1 MIATVRS
8 TRPKVPGKALL
19 EAHVAVRGGVPGR
32 VPDGHSS
39 AGTSSDAPTA
49 LAARLGGT
57 VLAPGLIRIDTR
69 FALPLQH
76 GRLRLHGL
84 SALARSHLHAL
95 GLVQCDD
102 ARSLVFFDT
111 ETNGLAGG
119 AGSIAWMIGAAR
131 LTADDFT
138 VTQWMLLGYQAERAM
153 IDAFSSWLGDRA
165 TLVSYNGRS
174 FDAPLIASR
183 CALNRRPDPLAS
195 LCHLDL
201 LPVARRLPARSAP
214 DRRLS
219 SIERHWLGVQ
229 RTNDLPGSE
238 APRAW
243 RDWLARGATALLPGV
258 LLHNR
263 IDLLSLLAV
272 GIYAGGYLA
281 DLLAEQAYSPA
292 PEVHGVYGVHGAP
305 GASAQSLAAATRHDK
320 GVQSRSGASIAW
332 HRLFA
337 SSAKRAR
344 DAAPALAL

>member
-1 MIATVRS
+1 MARILSSRPCASSVIVVGATSMTLMRKMSDSVRS
-8 TRPKVPGKALL
+8 SPR
-19 EAHVAVRGGVPGR
+19 
-32 VPDGHSS
+32 
-39 AGTSSDAPTA
+39 
-49 LAARLGGT
+49 
-57 VLAPGLIRIDTR
+57 
-69 FALPLQH
+69 
-76 GRLRLHGL
+76 
-84 SALARSHLHAL
+84 
-95 GLVQCDD
+95 
-102 ARSLVFFDT
+102 
-111 ETNGLAGG
+111 
-119 AGSIAWMIGAAR
+119 
-131 LTADDFT
+131 
-138 VTQWMLLGYQAERAM
+138 
-153 IDAFSSWLGDRA
+153 
-165 TLVSYNGRS
+165 
-174 FDAPLIASR
+174 
-183 CALNRRPDPLAS
+183 
-195 LCHLDL
+195 
-201 LPVARRLPARSAP
+201 
-214 DRRLS
+214 
-219 SIERHWLGVQ
+219 WLGVQ